1 MQSKKWGPQMTK
13 FFTTAAILVS
23 LLALN
28 TTADAGPMSGAT
40 TGAQPTI
47 PTTSERAAK
56 SRYQSGYLA
65 MKRYQNRMRQQAA
78 QDKLGNNE
86 IQNQMS
92 DYNQAETLASSVQKK
107 KDATSSAI
115 TGKIR

>member
-1 MQSKKWGPQMTK
+1 MTR
-13 FFTTAAILVS
+13 FFAAAAILVS

-56 SRYQSGYLA
+56 SRYQSGYVA
-65 MKRYQNRMRQQAA
+65 MKRYQMRKIRQLES
-78 QDKLGNNE
+78 QDKLGNHQV
-86 IQNQMS
+86 QNLTA
-92 DYNQAETLASSVQKK
+92 DYNQAETLASTVQKK
-107 KDATSSAI
+107 QDATSAAI